1 MTTTLEQKK
10 ASTFGNFSRPAR
22 PGIWGL
28 GVVGTAIVV
37 GGMLLAALSFFFSF
51 WVTAGIGGLTLIAL
65 GLLAGRYQDKNF
77 GQRLVRRVAW
87 LRGRRA
93 RQHIYRSGMTAA
105 VPALSHRLPGLA
117 AASTLHTGRD
127 SYQRCYALVEHPH
140 VGHFAVVLRCEP
152 DGAALVDQAT
162 VEQRVAGYADF
173 LAALADEPGIVA
185 ATVTVESAP
194 DPGTRLSAEIARLTR
209 PDAPELA
216 RSVMGE
222 IHQSYPA
229 GGAALRA
236 TVTVVYSPAV
246 LRHGDP
252 DARGDALI
260 GAVSQ
265 ELGTRVPLLCQ
276 RLSDAGGGA
285 VTPMAPVEMAEL
297 VRAAYDP
304 AAEGF
309 IAQSRLTPAGSG
321 VTWENAGPVSAEA
334 AWNMY
339 RHDTG
344 YSRTWTMW
352 DAPRGHVLANTLQRL
367 LDAHPDVPRKRVT
380 LIYRPYLPSEAINQV
395 ERDVRDALFA
405 QHEDSGTSA
414 RIRMRVRQA
423 EQTAD
428 EEARGAGLTRFC
440 LLVTA
445 TATGPKQLN
454 VAGSTIQALAGRV
467 QLRPAFGAQDSAFA
481 ACLPIGVIL
490 PYYTATPTFLRDA
503 L

>member
-1 MTTTLEQKK
+1 MEQRK

-28 GVVGTAIVV
+28 GVVGTAVVV

-51 WVTAGIGGLTLIAL
+51 WVTAVIGGITLIAL

-87 LRGRRA
+87 FKGRRA
-93 RQHIYRSGMTAA
+93 RRHIYRSGLTAA
-105 VPALSHRLPGLA
+105 VPSLSHRLPGLA
-117 AASTLHTGRD
+117 AASVLHTAHD
-127 SYQRCYALVEHPH
+127 SYQRPYALVEHPH

-162 VEQRVAGYADF
+162 VEQRVAGYADY

-185 ATVTVESAP
+185 ATVTVESTP
-194 DPGTRLSAEIARLTR
+194 DPGTRLTAEIGRLTR

-216 RSVMGE
+216 RSMMRE
-222 IHQSYPA
+222 IHQTYPA
-229 GGAALRA
+229 GGAALRVTA
-236 TVTVVYSPAV
+236 TVVYSPAM
-246 LRHGDP
+246 LRHGNP
-252 DARGDALI
+252 DVQGEDLI
-260 GAVSQ
+260 AAIRQ
-265 ELGTRVPLLCQ
+265 ELGTRVPLLCA

-285 VTPMAPVEMAEL
+285 VAPLPPVELAEL

-304 AAEGF
+304 HAEAF
-309 IAQSRLTPAGSG
+309 IAQARLTPAGSG
-321 VTWENAGPVSAEA
+321 VTWENAGPVAAEA
-334 AWNMY
+334 AWTVY
-339 RHDTG
+339 RHDG
-344 YSRTWTMW
+344 ALSRTWSMW
-352 DAPRGHVLANTLQRL
+352 DAPRGQVLANVMQRL

-380 LIYRPYLPSEAINQV
+380 LIYRPYLPSEAIDQV

-405 QHEDSGTSA
+405 QYEDSGTSA
-414 RIRMRVRQA
+414 RIRMRVRAA

-428 EEARGAGLTRFC
+428 EEARGAGLARFS

-445 TATGPKQLN
+445 TTGGREEMRS
-454 VAGSTIQALAGRV
+454 AASTIDALAGRI
-467 QLRPAFGAQDSAFA
+467 QLRPCFGAQDSAFA

-490 PYYTATPTFLRDA
+490 PYYTATPTILRDA